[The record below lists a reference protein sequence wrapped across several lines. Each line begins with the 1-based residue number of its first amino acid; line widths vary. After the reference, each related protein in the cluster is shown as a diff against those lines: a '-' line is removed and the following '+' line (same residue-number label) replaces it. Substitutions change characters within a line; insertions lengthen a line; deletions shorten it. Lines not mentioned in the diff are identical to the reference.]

1 MKPPSGNCCRF
12 LLVSF
17 SWITFLLYS
26 WLLNLCSFWFSVY
39 TIWICP
45 DGYCSYIVFYPLNA
59 TNTTILSNDTLCPP
73 SDPSFKDS
81 NSDIFP
87 KLVFCSATFSGM
99 ISYVCMMY
107 ALCTHFSV
115 LEGTMNKFKKLFTNM
130 WKKCNQKL
138 ESERKQLL
146 PVYMSTSE
154 VQHLTN
160 DQSTSGVQLVI
171 NDQSISGVQ
180 LNPFYD
186 NASDFNSTV
195 LFSEQSCYYNFI
207 LFLNFFIF
215 AASACIYFILF
226 ITFYSY
232 EDCHA
237 HTHLPL
243 YITGLVSQYY
253 SWFCAILSCFIFSK
267 IAYAVINICNKQL
280 YSSLEHVALK
290 NFTLKR
296 AQSDSQLLLSS
307 SSSASRLNTDPTPNK
322 YLEEFKKIDK
332 WYTDTVKRSLQPFG
346 TWFAVHW
353 SMYMLSAFLSISYA
367 IEFALQYGYF
377 NFYFV
382 LFSIGNC
389 LLFLYPCFQ
398 AASVTAARHVLIKR
412 VSKARWPNVPFEQK
426 QLFIQFLKDENCTFN
441 VSIFC
446 TKLSFGFNVA
456 FFSIFIGILGVV
468 FKITHYS

>member
-1 MKPPSGNCCRF
+1 MCNKGKC
-12 LLVSF
+12 
-17 SWITFLLYS
+17 
-26 WLLNLCSFWFSVY
+26 
-39 TIWICP
+39 
-45 DGYCSYIVFYPLNA
+45 GYIIFYA
-59 TNTTILSNDTLCPP
+59 TNTTTLTWCDSSSNILDNI
-73 SDPSFKDS
+73 
-81 NSDIFP
+81 NIFP

-115 LEGTMNKFKKLFTNM
+115 LEGTMNKFKKVFTNM

-154 VQHLTN
+154 VANLTN
-160 DQSTSGVQLVI
+160 DQSTSGVQQVI

-207 LFLNFFIF
+207 LFLIFFIF
-215 AASACIYFILF
+215 AASAGMYFILF
-226 ITFYSY
+226 VTLYSK
-232 EDCHA
+232 EDCSAYTHHA
-237 HTHLPL
+237 L
-243 YITGLVSQYY
+243 YIIGLVSQLY

-267 IAYAVINICNKQL
+267 SAYAVVNICNKQL
-280 YSSLEHVALK
+280 YSSLEHVAFK
-290 NFTLKR
+290 NFALKT

-307 SSSASRLNTDPTPNK
+307 SSSTSRLNTDPTPNK

-353 SMYMLSAFLSISYA
+353 FMYMLSAFLSISFA
-367 IEFALQYGYF
+367 IEFALQYDWV
-377 NFYFV
+377 NFLFLYFV

-389 LLFLYPCFQ
+389 ILFLYPCFR
-398 AASVTAARHVLIKR
+398 AASVTAARQVLIKK
-412 VSKARWPNVPFEQK
+412 VSKAHWPNVPFEQK
-426 QLFIQFLKDENCTFN
+426 QLFIQFLKVENCTFN

-456 FFSIFIGILGVV
+456 FFSIFMGILGVV